1 MGKDRKR
8 WKKMQKDRKRYEK
21 MGKDSG
27 CIVERRF
34 SCVANAHVLLN
45 RRIPYLGGSWLVS
58 ELFLGFV
65 SVSPFD
71 EDSVY
76 ALIT

>member
-1 MGKDRKR
+1 
-8 WKKMQKDRKRYEK
+8 

-34 SCVANAHVLLN
+34 SCDVVNARVLLN
-45 RRIPYLGGSWLVS
+45 RRIPYLGGPWPVS

-65 SVSPFD
+65 SVSSLD